1 MSLGIGT
8 SIGIT
13 LLLALPFCAFTFF
26 LLSLIRIYIYILFN
40 ELLYFQIF
48 DDYHYDSLGGAL
60 ATMFSFKLAG
70 AGPKR
75 DWVPRPLTCIT
86 YAAPFTGTGGYRAA
100 FEVRRTDRQ
109 NKYRAIIY
117 QQYRSC

>member
-26 LLSLIRIYIYILFN
+26 LLLLILIYIYILFDEFFPN
-40 ELLYFQIF
+40 F
-48 DDYHYDSLGGAL
+48 DNYHYDSLGGAL

>member
-1 MSLGIGT
+1 MEEGYSLYVTGHRYVNWDNA
-8 SIGIT
+8 S
-13 LLLALPFCAFTFF
+13 ACLPFLCVYMF
-26 LLSLIRIYIYILFN
+26 LPFINTYLYIYILFDEFFPN
-40 ELLYFQIF
+40 F
-48 DDYHYDSLGGAL
+48 DNYHYDSLGGAL

-70 AGPKR
+70 AGTTS

-109 NKYRAIIY
+109 NKYRAII
-117 QQYRSC
+117 